1 METGRKQKDE
11 QTGITFWNIKGLN
24 YWLDNFPVKG
34 HKGYPLL
41 FDRNL

>member
-11 QTGITFWNIKGLN
+11 RMGITYWNVSGRN
-24 YWLDNFPVKG
+24 SWLDNFPVKG
-34 HKGYPLL
+34 LKGYPLL